1 MKLEI
6 AVDGHSA
13 IIETDVRTEPTANT
27 EICHAEKMKLFDKLF
42 AEVSTNIRNQLA
54 KDQPEPIIQLQP
66 LNVRMKEKLDCI
78 KAVCEVACEVAI
90 ELGTDTCEF
99 KTVKKILEIA
109 NKEDGPAEWR
119 AE

>member
-1 MKLEI
+1 MKIEI

-27 EICHAEKMKLFDKLF
+27 EICHDENMKLFDKLF
-42 AEVSTNIRNQLA
+42 AEVSTNIHNQLA
-54 KDQPEPIIQLQP
+54 KDNPVPIIQLQP
-66 LNVRMKEKLDCI
+66 LNVRMKEKLDSI
-78 KAVCEVACEVAI
+78 KAVCEVAI
-90 ELGTDTCEF
+90 ELGADTCEF

-109 NKEDGPAEWR
+109 NKEDGPAEGR

>member
-109 NKEDGPAEWR
+109 TSEEEA
-119 AE
+119 